1 MLTGWQRAEMG
12 REIMKIVGRK
22 EITRPFDD
30 ANISASLFAE
40 ASVSLERRVLS
51 SDEIFV
57 MIYFFLDRF
66 PG

>member
-1 MLTGWQRAEMG
+1 
-12 REIMKIVGRK
+12 MKIVARK
-22 EITRPFDD
+22 EITRTFDD